1 MGTGRISCHCHMF
14 RIDMVFLCM
23 FFQETDRCLGILH
36 LCRERCDIGRTVLDH
51 VYHIAFLCQT
61 QMSRDIVPQP
71 LLMKCG
77 SLHICHTWPFCSIC
91 VLSRLRLQNDQFQFP
106 LFCFCLFFC
115 SAAFC
120 IDDICMNIDILTP
133 AGTSSSRGNF
143 AGSGVGSG
151 DNKGLSCI
159 IFFTSY
165 ITHSPFLRKYTETG
179 KYVFVF
185 LIFGVFFVSFFY
197 IITDFFMFGSLFSLI
212 FCIFPHLFSIFI
224 DIHPQYSR

>member
-1 MGTGRISCHCHMF
+1 
-14 RIDMVFLCM
+14 MVFLCM

-51 VYHIAFLCQT
+51 GYHIAFLCQT

-106 LFCFCLFFC
+106 LFCFCLFFG

-133 AGTSSSRGNF
+133 AICQIFQYMASLRHFFIPRKLCRIRGW
-143 AGSGVGSG
+143 
-151 DNKGLSCI
+151 KW
-159 IFFTSY
+159 
-165 ITHSPFLRKYTETG
+165 
-179 KYVFVF
+179 
-185 LIFGVFFVSFFY
+185 
-197 IITDFFMFGSLFSLI
+197 
-212 FCIFPHLFSIFI
+212 
-224 DIHPQYSR
+224 